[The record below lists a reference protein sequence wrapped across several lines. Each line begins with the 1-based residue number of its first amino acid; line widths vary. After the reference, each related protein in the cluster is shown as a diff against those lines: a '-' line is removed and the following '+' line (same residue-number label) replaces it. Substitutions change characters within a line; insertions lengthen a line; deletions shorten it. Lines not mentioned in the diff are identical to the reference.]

1 MFLQGPIGGSD
12 AVHRVVQT
20 VARVDMHAPLG
31 SAAAR
36 GEVER
41 TAYSPLERVLT
52 RLEALAGILP
62 ACPPEHAE
70 IYRWACFEQ
79 PQTM

>member
-1 MFLQGPIGGSD
+1 
-12 AVHRVVQT
+12 
-20 VARVDMHAPLG
+20 VDMDAPLG

-36 GEVER
+36 GEVEQ
-41 TAYSPLERVLT
+41 TAYSPLERALT

-70 IYRWACFEQ
+70 IYRWARADHRDPIAREEFWQ
-79 PQTM
+79 SKKSSSLQ